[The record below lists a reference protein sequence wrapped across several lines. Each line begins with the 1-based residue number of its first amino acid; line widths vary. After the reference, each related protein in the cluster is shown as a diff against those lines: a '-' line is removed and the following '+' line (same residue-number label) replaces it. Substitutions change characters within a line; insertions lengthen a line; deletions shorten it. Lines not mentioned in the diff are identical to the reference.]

1 MLRDFVRPSTERTDP
16 APAVSVAALEQSDLA
31 AINRWLSVTRTRT
44 VLIVLFALPA
54 LAYFGGLDL
63 QWQRVSAVVL
73 IAACLSPLYYWWMRA
88 GRDLRALVY
97 VQLIADTLLVTAGLF
112 VLGPEGHLFRYFYFM
127 TIVPATMVS
136 GTCGLVMT
144 LLSAGSYALLL
155 VYAPLEAVHVATEAG
170 LFAVTVF
177 IFGAVGNQC
186 FFYKGHLRDKNRELV
201 TSGVRVAEVNAELQ
215 TAVETA
221 TGLCE
226 VSRAVG
232 ESLDLGVVVDR
243 LHSVAVERLKT
254 DWCATFLVEPASA
267 AGYRL
272 LASRG
277 LGNRTSRAALDS
289 AFWSF
294 GVQLA
299 AENLVELTEL
309 RPGSPEARALQGWPV
324 ASGLFAVMRH
334 GNRAV
339 GVFATGYRERT
350 GSFARHQRE
359 LAVGIATQAAV
370 AIENS
375 VLHGRQRKE
384 AETSA
389 ALLKVAEV
397 VNAKLEASNAL
408 DHLAAL
414 SAQLLR
420 CDRVSVLLYDDE
432 HRTFRVAAG
441 TDRTPAVEHDEIRAL
456 DLEVR
461 DFPLLAQAELEGWA
475 QTFEGDTTS
484 WIESPWYGRLGL
496 RSVMAAPL
504 RVRGSVIG
512 MLAAG
517 SRDQAGPFDAEARLL
532 LTGIAHQAAM
542 ALENGRLV
550 RNLRAANSLKT
561 EFISTMSHELRT
573 PLNAIIG
580 YNELLGEGEFGTVT
594 DQQREICGKVLGAS
608 RQLLELIQATLDVS
622 RLESGA
628 LPVSLEALDIE
639 AMLAEVDA
647 QLPTSLVKPGVTVS
661 FATDPSMP
669 CMVSD
674 HAKLKTVV
682 RNLVH
687 NALKF
692 TDTGFVRVE
701 AGLDDEGQHLIIA
714 VRDSGVGIEA
724 EGQAIVFEMFRQ
736 VDGSDRRRHDGVGL
750 GLYIVQRL
758 TTLLGGSI
766 VVESEVGQGSCFRVR
781 LPVVRAN
788 PQSDQAAVSEPAAIT
803 G

>member
-1 MLRDFVRPSTERTDP
+1 MLRDFVRPSPGQSSP
-16 APAVSVAALEQSDLA
+16 APAVSVAALEHSDLA

-44 VLIVLFALPA
+44 VLIVL
-54 LAYFGGLDL
+54 LAIPTISYVGGLEL
-63 QWQRVSAVVL
+63 EWLRVSAVVL
-73 IAACLSPLYYWWMRA
+73 AAACLSPIYYWWMRA
-88 GRDLRALVY
+88 GRDLRVLVY
-97 VQLIADTLLVTAGLF
+97 VQLIADTLLVTTGLI

-136 GTCGLVMT
+136 GTCGMVMT
-144 LLSAGSYALLL
+144 LLSAACYGLLL
-155 VYAPLEAVHVATEAG
+155 SLASLEAVQGVTQAG
-170 LFAVTVF
+170 LFAVTAF
-177 IFGAVGNQC
+177 LFGAVANQC

-201 TSGVRVAEVNAELQ
+201 TSGGRIAEVNAELQ

-254 DWCATFLVEPASA
+254 DWCATFLVDPASA

-277 LGNRTSRAALDS
+277 LGRSSQGELDP

-299 AENLVELTEL
+299 AENLVELAEL

-339 GVFATGYRERT
+339 GVFATGYRDRV
-350 GSFARHQRE
+350 GPFARHQRE

-414 SAQLLR
+414 AAQLLG

-432 HRTFRVAAG
+432 RQTFRVAAG
-441 TDRTPAVEHDEIRAL
+441 TDRAPTAEQDELRAL
-456 DLEVR
+456 DLEIR
-461 DFPLLAQAELEGWA
+461 DFPLLAQAEVEGWA
-475 QTFEGDTTS
+475 QAFEGDTTR
-484 WIESPWYGRLGL
+484 WIESPWYRRLGL

-517 SRDQAGPFDAEARLL
+517 SREQPGSFSAESRLL
-532 LTGIAHQAAM
+532 LTGIAHQTAM

-550 RNLRAANSLKT
+550 RNLRAANTLKT

-580 YNELLGEGEFGTVT
+580 YNELLGEGEFGAVT
-594 DQQREICGKVLGAS
+594 GQQREICGKVLGAS

-622 RLESGA
+622 RLETGA

-639 AMLAEVDA
+639 ALLSEVDA
-647 QLPTSLVKPGVTVS
+647 QLPATLVKPGVTVS
-661 FATDPSMP
+661 FTTDPGIP

-701 AGLDDEGQHLIIA
+701 AGLDDEGQHLVIA

-766 VVESEVGQGSCFRVR
+766 VVESQVGQGSCFRVR
-781 LPVVRAN
+781 LPVVRVSPEA
-788 PQSDQAAVSEPAAIT
+788 DQASATENAVFTA
-803 G
+803 